1 MDWWENGKW
10 YCPSPH
16 PPWFLD
22 RLGILKDCRWI
33 EQSQGFMKEA
43 DPAVLACEVL
53 RRMCKTDHSPTTG
66 DSVECSWIPP
76 TAVLLAADISV
87 SPEEICKS
95 LVDDLGVSWFL
106 LKPIQVPVRDENDHI
121 FCLDM
126 SYESRRAIMF
136 FFFSRILLTML
147 SKQLLHCSIWAVK
160 GGRQAFTLAVDSR
173 SKWEMVV
180 LKTDRKW

>member
-95 LVDDLGVSWFL
+95 LVDDLGVSW
-106 LKPIQVPVRDENDHI
+106 K
-121 FCLDM
+121 
-126 SYESRRAIMF
+126 RRCCCVKMGPKWLISLHTWF
-136 FFFSRILLTML
+136 QWTICTHLSPTI
-147 SKQLLHCSIWAVK
+147 SKQDCWVGADSI
-160 GGRQAFTLAVDSR
+160 LAA
-173 SKWEMVV
+173 
-180 LKTDRKW
+180 RKLTPAPS

>member
-126 SYESRRAIMF
+126 SATFLPPSTQAQIHLG
-136 FFFSRILLTML
+136 RIQG
-147 SKQLLHCSIWAVK
+147 KVCSIVNASWSNPW
-160 GGRQAFTLAVDSR
+160 RFEIRES
-173 SKWEMVV
+173 MVEV
-180 LKTDRKW
+180 